1 MSADLQFKL
10 IVKPKA
16 YYKMLVHVLR
26 FGADDLPKK
35 QWKEVMGTLIGKV
48 ENNNPIV
55 YDAVPMTHGGRIE
68 VEWSE
73 EQYAA
78 QSEIDQL
85 IAKEGFFAV
94 GWYHSH
100 PGMTAFLSA
109 ADKKNHLF
117 FQTVNPRAVAIVWDH
132 QMLVD
137 GIGFD
142 AFRLSNLAM
151 GVNSDFKPVPIEVAK
166 LSDNDIFKWI
176 VDVLNRVHR
185 KDPFIEEK
193 GEIADV
199 FESFDVEQMTSIE
212 IPESGDPKELM
223 KAVASKVSNAIVA
236 NLTTIRNMKEVI
248 TNGLIRLQNWFVAQQ
263 KDSMGDVEFELEK
276 LKDQINLLLEKTGA
290 KPK

>member
-10 IVKPKA
+10 IIKPKA

-48 ENNNPIV
+48 ENNNPVV

-78 QSEIDQL
+78 QSEIDQQ
-85 IAKEGFFAV
+85 IAKEGYFAV

-137 GIGFD
+137 GIGFN
-142 AFRLSNLAM
+142 AFRLNNLAA
-151 GVNSDFKPVPIEVAK
+151 GVSSDFKPIPIEVEK
-166 LSDNDIFKWI
+166 LNNNEIFKWI
-176 VDVLNRVHR
+176 ADMLNRVHR

-193 GEIADV
+193 GEMADV
-199 FESFDVEQMTSIE
+199 FESFDVEQLSAIE
-212 IPESGDPKELM
+212 VPEKGDPKEML
-223 KAVASKVSNAIVA
+223 KAVGTKVSNAMVA
-236 NLTTIRNMKEVI
+236 NLTTIRNMKETI
-248 TNGLIRLQNWFVAQQ
+248 SNGLIRLQNWFVQQ
-263 KDSMGDVEFELEK
+263 QRESMGDVEFELQQ
-276 LKDQINLLLEKTGA
+276 LKDQIAQLLAKTGA
-290 KPK
+290 K

>member
-1 MSADLQFKL
+1 MSAELQFKL

-16 YYKMLVHVLR
+16 YYKMLLHVLR

-48 ENNNPIV
+48 ENNNPVV
-55 YDAVPMTHGGRIE
+55 YDATPMTHGGRIE

-78 QSEIDQL
+78 QSEVDAET
-85 IAKEGFFAV
+85 AKQNMFCV

-137 GIGFD
+137 GIGFS
-142 AFRLSNLAM
+142 AFRLSNIAA
-151 GVNSDFKPVPIEVAK
+151 GVNSDFKPVPVEVETLK
-166 LSDNDIFKWI
+166 DNEIFKWI
-176 VDVLNRVHR
+176 TEVLNRVHR

-193 GEIADV
+193 GEMADV
-199 FESFDVEQMTSIE
+199 FEAFDVEQVSSIE
-212 IPESGDPKELM
+212 VPESGDLKEFL
-223 KAVASKVSNAIVA
+223 KAISTKISNSIVA
-236 NLTTIRNMKEVI
+236 NLTTIRNMKEAI
-248 TNGLIRLQNWFVAQQ
+248 SNGLIRLQNWFVAQQ
-263 KDSMGDVEFELEK
+263 RESMGDLEFELQQLRE
-276 LKDQINLLLEKTGA
+276 QITQLLA
-290 KPK
+290 KIGSK

>member
-1 MSADLQFKL
+1 ML
-10 IVKPKA
+10 I
-16 YYKMLVHVLR
+16 HVLR

-48 ENNNPIV
+48 ENNNPVV

-78 QSEIDQL
+78 QSEIDQQ

-151 GVNSDFKPVPIEVAK
+151 GVNSDFKPVPIEVVK
-166 LSDNDIFKWI
+166 LSDNEIFKWFAE
-176 VDVLNRVHR
+176 VLNRVHR

-199 FESFDVEQMTSIE
+199 FESFDVEQLSSVE
-212 IPESGDPKELM
+212 IPESGDPKEVM
-223 KAVASKVSNAIVA
+223 KAIATKVSNAIVA

-248 TNGLIRLQNWFVAQQ
+248 TNGLIRLQNWFVAAQ

-276 LKDQINLLLEKTGA
+276 LKDQVNQLVEKAGV
-290 KPK
+290 KK